1 MPFKKFVEIGRIAVL
16 QDGESAGKIAAIIDV
31 LIDGPCSGV
40 PRQAYRIKNIHLTPL
55 TIKVP
60 FSSRSKVVR
69 AAWDAEKITQ
79 KWEESSWAKRMAMKT
94 RRNTLNDFD
103 RFRLQKAKTARNK
116 ILTKAANKNAKVLS
130 KAGKL

>member
-1 MPFKKFVEIGRIAVL
+1 M
-16 QDGESAGKIAAIIDV
+16 

-69 AAWDAEKITQ
+69 AAWDAEKISQ
-79 KWEESSWAKRMAMKT
+79 KWEESAWAKRMAMKT
-94 RRNTLNDFD
+94 RRNNLNDFD

-116 ILTKAANKNAKVLS
+116 ILAKATNKNVKALS